1 MSSES
6 QTIEIFDTTLRDGL
20 QVEGVTATVEDK
32 LRIAEQLD
40 VLGVH
45 FIEGGWP
52 GANPKDIEF
61 FARARA
67 ASSPSPTSTLVAFGS
82 TRRPRGKVDSD
93 ETLRNLLEAATP
105 AVCIVAKSSAYHVTQ
120 ALQTTLD
127 EGEAMIADSVR
138 YLGDAG
144 RLVLVDMEHFF
155 DGYKA
160 DPEFSLRALEA
171 AVVNGASHVVLC
183 DTNGGSLP
191 HEIEAVTA
199 AVVAHVGDDVTVGIH
214 CHDDTGCA
222 VANSMAAVAGGARH
236 VQGTLNGIGER
247 TGNANLS
254 TIIGNLELKLG
265 YRCLPEGRLTK
276 LTSVSHHVAELL
288 NRAVNPQAP
297 YVGSG
302 AFAHKAGLH
311 ASAIARAKDAYE
323 HVDPEAV
330 GNGTR
335 FVVSE
340 MAGRATITMKA
351 AELGLPMDGP
361 AVNSVIDDL
370 KRLEHE
376 GYHFEA
382 ADASLELL
390 MRRAAGWQQDFF
402 TVESMRVITDEQ
414 SAQPVPH
421 RGDRQGVGRRRP
433 PHPDRRGQRT
443 GQRHRQGAA
452 RWRST
457 APTPQLDR
465 VHLTDFKVRILD
477 GAGATGAVTRVLL
490 DATDG
495 ERDWTTIGVSAN
507 IIEAS
512 WRALEESIVYGLL
525 HADAVERLGPVAAPK
540 FAPAPRDRRGEVRT
554 ARPTYVP
561 DRWEARPARRDLE
574 SAASRSAHGLGYQGP
589 DQGYALRARRRL
601 APAARAVRRRAR
613 RRRRRRLHGDRH
625 AAGGDVRA
633 GAGHPRPAH
642 RVHDLGLPRPGTD
655 AELVGVRVAGC
666 SRASPTRTT
675 TRRCAPI
682 VDSVPEATLRD
693 DTASRRRDLRRELA
707 SAARALTVARRRS
720 QPMVASVPSGRCQHA
735 SARGSCLGRAR
746 HGVGAEVV
754 EARRTPAPRRASTRA
769 RPGRPCRRRA
779 PPPSGPR
786 RRTTDRRARGRRNRT
801 PVPASTGRCRAR
813 PRRGGTPSVT
823 RQHTTCMPGSSPRFS
838 QHPVR

>member
-1 MSSES
+1 MHDEPPTGRLFQFSALKPRPAQRKTTMTTTEHR
-6 QTIEIFDTTLRDGL
+6 TIEIFDTTLRDGL

-40 VLGVH
+40 VLGVN

-52 GANPKDIEF
+52 GANPKDVEF
-61 FARARA
+61 FARAA
-67 ASSPSPTSTLVAFGS
+67 HELALTTSKLVAFGS

-93 ETLRNLLEAATP
+93 DTLRNLLDAATP
-105 AVCIVAKSSAYHVTQ
+105 AVCIVAKSSAYHVTE

-138 YLGDAG
+138 FLGDAG

-155 DGYKA
+155 DGFKV
-160 DPEFSLRALEA
+160 DPEFSLRAIEA
-171 AVVNGASHVVLC
+171 AVVSGASHVVLC

-191 HEIEAVTA
+191 NEIEAATA
-199 AVVAHVGDDVTVGIH
+199 AVVAHVGSDVTVGIH

-236 VQGTLNGIGER
+236 VQGTLTGIGER
-247 TGNANLS
+247 TGNANLA

-265 YRCLPEGRLTK
+265 YHCLPDGRLAK
-276 LTSVSHHVAELL
+276 LTSVSHHIAELL
-288 NRAVNPQAP
+288 NRAINPQAP

-323 HVDPEAV
+323 HVDPETV

-390 MRRAAGWQQDFF
+390 MRRAAGWRQDFF

-414 SAQPVPH
+414 ADSEFRTEATVKVWVGEQRRIEIAEGNGPVNAIDKAL
-421 RGDRQGVGRRRP
+421 RAALN
-433 PHPDRRGQRT
+433 
-443 GQRHRQGAA
+443 GAYPA
-452 RWRST
+452 
-457 APTPQLDR
+457 LER

-495 ERDWTTIGVSAN
+495 EHDWTTIGVSAN

-525 HADAVERLGPVAAPK
+525 HA
-540 FAPAPRDRRGEVRT
+540 
-554 ARPTYVP
+554 
-561 DRWEARPARRDLE
+561 
-574 SAASRSAHGLGYQGP
+574 
-589 DQGYALRARRRL
+589 
-601 APAARAVRRRAR
+601 
-613 RRRRRRLHGDRH
+613 
-625 AAGGDVRA
+625 
-633 GAGHPRPAH
+633 
-642 RVHDLGLPRPGTD
+642 
-655 AELVGVRVAGC
+655 
-666 SRASPTRTT
+666 TR
-675 TRRCAPI
+675 
-682 VDSVPEATLRD
+682 
-693 DTASRRRDLRRELA
+693 
-707 SAARALTVARRRS
+707 
-720 QPMVASVPSGRCQHA
+720 
-735 SARGSCLGRAR
+735 
-746 HGVGAEVV
+746 
-754 EARRTPAPRRASTRA
+754 
-769 RPGRPCRRRA
+769 
-779 PPPSGPR
+779 
-786 RRTTDRRARGRRNRT
+786 
-801 PVPASTGRCRAR
+801 
-813 PRRGGTPSVT
+813 
-823 RQHTTCMPGSSPRFS
+823 
-838 QHPVR
+838 